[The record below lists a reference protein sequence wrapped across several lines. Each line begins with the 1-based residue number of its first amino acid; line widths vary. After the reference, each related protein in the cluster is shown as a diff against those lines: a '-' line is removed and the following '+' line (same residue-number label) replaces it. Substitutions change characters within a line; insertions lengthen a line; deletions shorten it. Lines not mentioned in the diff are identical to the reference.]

1 MALGKVLSRGQ
12 VTLPREIR
20 RAAGIQPGD
29 TVTLRVSGAG
39 RIEIRVLPRL
49 RLAEAL
55 ARYRVEG
62 PVDDRVDRARWQAE
76 AAGDVLGRSEAKDD

>member
-1 MALGKVLSRGQ
+1 MALGKVMPRGQ

-29 TVTLRVSGAG
+29 AVTFRVSGAG
-39 RIEIRVLPRL
+39 KVEIKVLPRL

-55 ARYRVEG
+55 ARYHVEG
-62 PVDDRVDRARWQAE
+62 PVDDGGDRARWQAE
-76 AAGDVLGRSEAKDD
+76 AAEDVLGGPRA

>member
-1 MALGKVLSRGQ
+1 MSLGKVLTRGQ

-29 TVTLRVSGAG
+29 SVSFRVSGAG
-39 RIEIRVLPRL
+39 RVEIRVLPRL

-55 ARYRVEG
+55 ALYRIEG
-62 PVDDRVDRARWQAE
+62 PVDDGADRVRWQAQ
-76 AAGDVLGRSEAKDD
+76 AADDVLGRTDD